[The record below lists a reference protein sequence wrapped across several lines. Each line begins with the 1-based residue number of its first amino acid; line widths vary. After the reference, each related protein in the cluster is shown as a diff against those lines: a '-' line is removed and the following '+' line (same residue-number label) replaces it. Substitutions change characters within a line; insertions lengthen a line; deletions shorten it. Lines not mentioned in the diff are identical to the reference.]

1 MSTNDVLQ
9 LAGVAIVLVMCAVW
23 CVNRIRRRNQRRDCN
38 DSQTTCS
45 GCPLHDKC
53 SGRDSK

>member
-23 CVNRIRRRNQRRDCN
+23 CVNRIRRRSQRRDCN
-38 DSQTTCS
+38 DNQTTCS

-53 SGRDSK
+53 SGRDNK